1 MSEGSQIVIRFGG
14 LAPRFVKGR
23 QCWINMLAAYNPQ
36 SFVSVSLWFAV
47 PSTPMKCLIHILISV
62 LNMIFVFIY
71 VCILSLNISAS
82 IKIEICIFWV
92 GLTNCAYGWH
102 LFMLFGSMLLWCFSV
117 FLWCFHRC
125 FDVKV
130 QTAAAFVALMRA
142 LGEDISRS
150 LNLAWNRHQRT
161 LLHVASLFSASK
173 IGSQRG
179 GLSLATCLKYASTF
193 SHLQRLVRSR
203 MFKTILCTYTY
214 IKSIKSQTWKVLVLS
229 DFLWLLRQS
238 LVTFMDSF
246 EAQMAPSGR
255 LKVLWSKKLRRAR
268 FNLFFASCQNASR
281 MYRCHVN
288 LKIVDVSFKI
298 LSKAS
303 NQTETV
309 LRRLASL
316 LCPTKK
322 RTDVIKV
329 EDETWWDMMRR
340 IESPKDGFVFSSFPA
355 SKII

>member
-1 MSEGSQIVIRFGG
+1 MVCVISG
-14 LAPRFVKGR
+14 V
-23 QCWINMLAAYNPQ
+23 LAASVIVGKTNGKKKTHQ
-36 SFVSVSLWFAV
+36 EVAGTFVSCLW
-47 PSTPMKCLIHILISV
+47 
-62 LNMIFVFIY
+62 
-71 VCILSLNISAS
+71 ISAS
-82 IKIEICIFWV
+82 IKIEICTFWV
-92 GLTNCAYGWH
+92 GLTNCAYGWR
-102 LFMLFGSMLLWCFSV
+102 LSMLFGSMLVWCFSV
-117 FLWCFHRC
+117 FLWCYYRC

-130 QTAAAFVALMRA
+130 QTAAAFVALMRD

-161 LLHVASLFSASK
+161 LLHVASLFFASK

-193 SHLQRLVRSR
+193 SHLQRLVRSK

-214 IKSIKSQTWKVLVLS
+214 INSIKSQTWKVLVLS
-229 DFLWLLRQS
+229 DFLWLNLRQS
-238 LVTFMDSF
+238 LVAFMDSF

-288 LKIVDVSFKI
+288 LIKIEDVSFKI
-298 LSKAS
+298 LFVGPDSMSKAS

-329 EDETWWDMMRR
+329 KDET
-340 IESPKDGFVFSSFPA
+340 
-355 SKII
+355 